1 MVNDSIADFL
11 IQLKNGNRA
20 KRESVTIPAS
30 NLKLA
35 LAEALVKAGYLQ
47 SVVRRGKKVKKFLTC
62 ELVYAGGRPKI
73 DQVKRLS
80 RPSRRVYFKAT
91 DIKSV
96 RQGFGTLFLSTP
108 EGIMTGKEARAAKLG
123 GEALFEIF

>member
-1 MVNDSIADFL
+1 MITDSISDFL

-20 KRESVTIPAS
+20 KRESVTLPAS

-35 LAEALVKAGYLQ
+35 TALALVKAGYLK

-62 ELVYAGGRPKI
+62 ELVYVDGAPKI
-73 DQVKRLS
+73 TQVKRLS
-80 RPSRRVYFKAT
+80 RPSCRVYYGVG

-108 EGIMTGKEARAAKLG
+108 KGVITGKEAKVAKVG

>member
-1 MVNDSIADFL
+1 MITDPISDFL

-20 KRESVTIPAS
+20 KRESVTLPAS

-35 LAEALVKAGYLQ
+35 TAEALVKAGYLK

-62 ELVYAGGRPKI
+62 ELVYLDGEPKI
-73 DQVKRLS
+73 TQVKRLS
-80 RPSRRVYFKAT
+80 RPSRRIYFNT
-91 DIKSV
+91 GDIKSV

-108 EGIMTGKEARAAKLG
+108 KGVMTGKEARDAKLG

>member
-20 KRESVTIPAS
+20 KRETVTIPAS
-30 NLKLA
+30 NMKMA
-35 LAEALVKAGYLQ
+35 TAEALVKAGYLQ

-62 ELVYAGGRPKI
+62 ELSYVDGQPKI
-73 DQVKRLS
+73 TQVKRLS
-80 RPSRRVYFKAT
+80 RPSRRIYFKTT
-91 DIKSV
+91 DLKPV
-96 RQGFGTLFLSTP
+96 RQGFGTLFISTP
-108 EGIMTGKEARAAKLG
+108 QGIMTGKEARTAKLG

>member
-1 MVNDSIADFL
+1 MINDPIADFL

-20 KRESVTIPAS
+20 GRESVTLPAS

-35 LAEALVKAGYLQ
+35 TAEALVKAGYLK

-62 ELVYAGGRPKI
+62 ELAYQDGAPKI
-73 DQVKRLS
+73 TKTKRLS
-80 RPSRRVYFKAT
+80 RPSCRVYYKT
-91 DIKSV
+91 GDIKSV

-108 EGIMTGKEARAAKLG
+108 KGVMTGKEARDAKLG

>member
-1 MVNDSIADFL
+1 MANDSIADFL

-20 KRESVTIPAS
+20 KREVVIIPAS

-35 LAEALVKAGYLQ
+35 TAEALVKAGYLQ
-47 SVVRRGKKVKKFLTC
+47 AVVRRGKKVKKFLAC
-62 ELVYAGGRPKI
+62 ELAYANGEPKI
-73 DQVKRLS
+73 SQVKRLS
-80 RPSRRVYFKAT
+80 RPSRRIYFKVT
-91 DIKSV
+91 DIKPV

-108 EGIMTGKEARAAKLG
+108 KGIMTGKEARVAKLG